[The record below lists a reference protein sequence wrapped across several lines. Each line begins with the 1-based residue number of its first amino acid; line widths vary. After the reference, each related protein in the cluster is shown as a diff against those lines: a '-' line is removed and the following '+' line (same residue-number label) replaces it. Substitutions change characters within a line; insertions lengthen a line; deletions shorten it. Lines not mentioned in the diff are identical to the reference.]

1 MDSVPFPLTLRAV
14 LLFEKLS
21 ARSFSTLN
29 IQDGEQI
36 PLLIYCLQRCEDGG
50 SKMPFDAW
58 VSVLDSVEVSS
69 HLYGR
74 LERTL
79 EELTPIT
86 ASISDGEDSGEPS
99 DGEDDGPDFTT
110 IANMIIVDGGI
121 DAGYVMDRMEL
132 WEIPSIL
139 NAIQKRK
146 QEKLEYTRLFTW
158 MSMLPHLAQ
167 DSVCSPEKLL
177 PFPWETESEDVGQ
190 AIFDQLKDAKIV
202 VADK

>member
-36 PLLIYCLQRCEDGG
+36 PLLIYCLQRCEEGG
-50 SKMPFDAW
+50 SKMPFNAW

-86 ASISDGEDSGEPS
+86 ASISNGEGEGDPS
-99 DGEDDGPDFTT
+99 DDEGDSPDFTT
-110 IANMIIVDGGI
+110 IANMIIVEGGLA
-121 DAGYVMDRMEL
+121 AGYVMDRMEL
-132 WEIPSIL
+132 WEIPAML
-139 NAIQKRK
+139 QAIQKRK
-146 QEKLEYTRLFTW
+146 QEGLEYQRLFTW
-158 MSMLPHLAQ
+158 MTMLPHLAQ

-177 PFPWETESEDVGQ
+177 PFPWEVESEDVGKSV
-190 AIFDQLKDAKIV
+190 FDQLKEAKIV
-202 VADK
+202 FADK

>member
-1 MDSVPFPLTLRAV
+1 
-14 LLFEKLS
+14 
-21 ARSFSTLN
+21 
-29 IQDGEQI
+29 
-36 PLLIYCLQRCEDGG
+36 
-50 SKMPFDAW
+50 MPFDAW

-69 HLYGR
+69 YLYGR

-86 ASISDGEDSGEPS
+86 ASLSDTGEGEAS

-167 DSVCSPEKLL
+167 DSVSSPEKLL

-190 AIFDQLKDAKIV
+190 AIFDQLKNAKIV

>member
-86 ASISDGEDSGEPS
+86 ASLSDTGEGEAS

-110 IANMIIVDGGI
+110 IANMLIIDGGV
-121 DAGYVMDRMEL
+121 DAG
-132 WEIPSIL
+132 
-139 NAIQKRK
+139 
-146 QEKLEYTRLFTW
+146 
-158 MSMLPHLAQ
+158 
-167 DSVCSPEKLL
+167 
-177 PFPWETESEDVGQ
+177 
-190 AIFDQLKDAKIV
+190 
-202 VADK
+202 

>member
-79 EELTPIT
+79 AELTPIT
-86 ASISDGEDSGEPS
+86 DVEDSGDPS

-132 WEIPSIL
+132 WEIPAIL

-146 QEKLEYTRLFTW
+146 QEGLEYKRLFTW

-177 PFPWETESEDVGQ
+177 PFPWEVESEDVGQ
-190 AIFDQLKDAKIV
+190 AIFDQLKNAKIV